1 MAEPVRP
8 DPPDPSPPKPSEGA
22 DPSPSRRGFV
32 VVAAAGSACL
42 CAAVAI
48 PGAAFVGA
56 PLVRGGGAGGRRF
69 AVGHLDDLTVGV
81 PRKVTLVG
89 DEVDAFT
96 RAEKRKLGAV
106 WLLRTGPREVR
117 ALSAVCPH
125 LGCSIDSQPEVGG
138 KVPGFAC
145 PCHESGFDLAGART
159 SGPSPRA
166 MDPLPLDVGADG
178 ALTVTFRRYRI
189 GVAAQEELG

>member
-1 MAEPVRP
+1 MAEP
-8 DPPDPSPPKPSEGA
+8 PKPTEPPSSERHPPVA
-22 DPSPSRRGFV
+22 EPNRRAFV
-32 VVAAAGSACL
+32 VAAAAGSACL
-42 CAAVAI
+42 CAAVAV

-56 PLVRGGGAGGRRF
+56 PLAGGGKGGGQRF
-69 AVGHLDDLTVGV
+69 SVGNLDDLTLGV
-81 PRKVTLVG
+81 PRKVTLIG

-125 LGCSIDSQPEVGG
+125 LGCSIDGQPEVGG

-166 MDPLPLDVGADG
+166 MDGLPLEVAADG
-178 ALTVTFRRYRI
+178 ALTVTWKRYRI
-189 GVAAQEELG
+189 GVAGQEELG